1 MTTEKKVLKKRG
13 RKPKNTDKNQTE
25 KQNNIQENLIIKL
38 KKSFVDDYNVSS
50 YDIDDSTNEKIEE
63 KTTNCKLCW
72 NCCHKFHNVVQSIP
86 IKIVRPFNN
95 YGPGLSI
102 NDGRVVP
109 DFFSNVIS
117 PPGHRAVGAGI
128 N

>member
-50 YDIDDSTNEKIEE
+50 YYIDVSTNEKIE
-63 KTTNCKLCW
+63 
-72 NCCHKFHNVVQSIP
+72 
-86 IKIVRPFNN
+86 
-95 YGPGLSI
+95 
-102 NDGRVVP
+102 
-109 DFFSNVIS
+109 
-117 PPGHRAVGAGI
+117 
-128 N
+128 